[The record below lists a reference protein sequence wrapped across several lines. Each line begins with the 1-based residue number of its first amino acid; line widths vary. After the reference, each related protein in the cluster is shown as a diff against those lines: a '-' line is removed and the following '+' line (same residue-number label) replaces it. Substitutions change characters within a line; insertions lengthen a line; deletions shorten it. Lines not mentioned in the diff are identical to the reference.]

1 MKNLAG
7 AIVVTSLVAAGL
19 IAISVFQSDYWLLLA
34 LLGVGAAY
42 LYHSPNPNLIDCGV
56 VLLVGG
62 SLAIAGLLVSPILLV
77 AGVLCPLL
85 WVLNSVLTGISLMSS
100 REPDRK

>member
-1 MKNLAG
+1 M
-7 AIVVTSLVAAGL
+7 VTSLVAAGL

-42 LYHSPNPNLIDCGV
+42 FYHSPSPNLIDGGV

-62 SLAIAGLLVSPILLV
+62 SLAFVGLLVSPVLLV

-85 WVLNSVLTGISLMSS
+85 WFVNSALTGISLMSN
-100 REPDRK
+100 RESDRR